1 MNRTATGWMFWIV
14 FAAALPL
21 SIACDRSATAPASRP
36 AATGNAMRIV
46 SLAPNITEICCALG
60 LREQLVGR
68 SKFCDYP
75 PGILDVPALGGLLD
89 PNVEGLLRA
98 APDLILVAGRSASL
112 SEQLK
117 RLKLRFESLPDSSLG
132 DIFTA
137 ARKIGVLTSRTAAA
151 EAFCEDLQAELDAVA
166 VKFADVPSARVL
178 FLVRAL
184 ADPPEPPFVAGPT
197 SFYDEL
203 LILGGHTNA
212 AADLGKAYAPLSLE
226 TILVINPD
234 VIVEIDPE
242 GTARPNGDADALR
255 VWSKVGSLAAVT
267 SKRVH
272 VLSGRQYS
280 IAGPR
285 VVETFR
291 DLCAAIARGKHD

>member
-1 MNRTATGWMFWIV
+1 MKRTTTRRVSWIV
-14 FAAALPL
+14 FAAALSL
-21 SIACDRSATAPASRP
+21 SVACDRAATAPASRP
-36 AATGNAMRIV
+36 AATGSAMRIV

-68 SKFCDYP
+68 SKFCNYP
-75 PGILDVPALGGLLD
+75 PEILDVPALGGLLD

-98 APDLILVAGRSASL
+98 APDLILVAGRSSAL
-112 SEQLK
+112 TDQLK
-117 RLKLRFESLPDSSLG
+117 RLELRFESVPDSSLG

-137 ARKIGVLTSRTAAA
+137 ARKIGALTSRTAEA
-151 EAFCEDLQAELDAVA
+151 EAFCGKLQAELDAVA
-166 VKFADVPSARVL
+166 AKFADVPPARVL
-178 FLVRAL
+178 FLLRAL
-184 ADPPEPPFVAGPT
+184 ADPPEPPFVAGT
-197 SFYDEL
+197 ASFFDEL
-203 LILGGHTNA
+203 LKLGGHTNA
-212 AADLGKAYAPLSLE
+212 AAASGKAYAPLSLE
-226 TILVINPD
+226 TILVIDPD

-255 VWSKVGSLAAVT
+255 VWSKVGSLAAVS

-285 VVETFR
+285 VVETFH
-291 DLCAAIARGKHD
+291 DLCAAIAGVRHD